1 MPRFVILRHT
11 LPAGDRQGTHFDLM
25 LEDDGKLLTWALPE
39 LPRAG
44 DDLIAT
50 QLPDHRIAYL
60 DYEGPISDDRGEVER
75 VDEGE
80 FVWLE
85 RGDEKCQFE
94 MRGRASHL
102 LMELHQVSASEWR
115 IGVEAS
121 R

>member
-60 DYEGPISDDRGEVER
+60 DYEGPISDDRGEVQR

-80 FVWLE
+80 FVWLQ
-85 RGDEKCQFE
+85 RSDELQRLE
-94 MRGRASHL
+94 LDGRTSPL
-102 LMELHQVSASEWR
+102 SIELSRVHDSQWQGR
-115 IGVEAS
+115 VENA
-121 R
+121 